1 MPSWL
6 NKVKEKMV
14 LWGRKARSGLES
26 GLRLFDKA
34 KAGYGSI
41 KKFVGDI
48 PLVGGAASN
57 ALGQLE
63 QKAIQKIGEST
74 GGIITPQNIQRAEGV
89 ARFAARNL
97 PA

>member
-1 MPSWL
+1 
-6 NKVKEKMV
+6 MV
-14 LWGRKARSGLES
+14 LWGKKARSGLES

-48 PLVGGAASN
+48 PLVGGVASN

-89 ARFAARNL
+89 ARFTARNL